1 MKSSATE
8 TNLSKIWDEKQYV
21 MNKLSRFYISPGSAS
36 TMLKMAFK
44 NVPAMISK
52 AKNNKISESEE
63 LIFRSQLA
71 TSIS

>member
-1 MKSSATE
+1 
-8 TNLSKIWDEKQYV
+8 
-21 MNKLSRFYISPGSAS
+21 
-36 TMLKMAFK
+36 MLKMAFK

-52 AKNNKISESEE
+52 AKINKISEKEE